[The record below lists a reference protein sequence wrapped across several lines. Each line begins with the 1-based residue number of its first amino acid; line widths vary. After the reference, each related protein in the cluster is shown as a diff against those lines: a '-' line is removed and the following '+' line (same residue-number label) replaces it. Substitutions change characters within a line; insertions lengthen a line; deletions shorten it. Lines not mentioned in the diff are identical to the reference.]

1 MVIELLTKRYPGMRA
16 WLMQRLTGLVMAI
29 YSVMLVARVFD
40 IKPHDY
46 QSWLVFFEPWWI
58 KVASLLF
65 WISLTI
71 HAWLGIRDVLKDY
84 VPNAQM
90 RTVMLNVV
98 ITLLWVYLGWATW
111 LFCTL

>member
-1 MVIELLTKRYPGMRA
+1 MVIELLTQRYPGMRA